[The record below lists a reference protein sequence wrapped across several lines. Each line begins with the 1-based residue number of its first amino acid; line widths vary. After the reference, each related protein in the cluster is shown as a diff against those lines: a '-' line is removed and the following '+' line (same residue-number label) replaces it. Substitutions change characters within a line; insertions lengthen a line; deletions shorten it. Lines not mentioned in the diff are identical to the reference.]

1 MKIPFILDSYGLSW
15 APVLLAVLLAEVI
28 DLHEINTS
36 HGPVPL
42 KLRVSGVNCGL
53 SGYHRLLNGNYTYQG
68 KAQGLTGSPGMLRVG
83 TEFQCRDVALMSSIM
98 TY

>member
-1 MKIPFILDSYGLSW
+1 MTCHGHQFSNF
-15 APVLLAVLLAEVI
+15 LLAEVI

-42 KLRVSGVNCGL
+42 KLRVSGVDCGL

-68 KAQGLTGSPGMLRVG
+68 KAQGLTGDRP
-83 TEFQCRDVALMSSIM
+83 RDFRIW
-98 TY
+98 

>member
-1 MKIPFILDSYGLSW
+1 MKIPFILDSSHGLSP
-15 APVLLAVLLAEVI
+15 PVLAEVI

-42 KLRVSGVNCGL
+42 KLRVSGVDCGL

-68 KAQGLTGSPGMLRVG
+68 KAVTIPGIA
-83 TEFQCRDVALMSSIM
+83 Q
-98 TY
+98 